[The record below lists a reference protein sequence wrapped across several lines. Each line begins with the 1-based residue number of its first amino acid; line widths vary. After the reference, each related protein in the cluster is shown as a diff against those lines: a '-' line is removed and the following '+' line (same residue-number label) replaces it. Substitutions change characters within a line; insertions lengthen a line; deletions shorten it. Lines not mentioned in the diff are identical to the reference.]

1 MIDTCLIRHTKK
13 NHDYPTHA
21 VFLLH
26 GRGGT
31 AEPMLHIFEALKE
44 INNLVIFSLET
55 EKEWYPLP
63 NGIHDQSEAVN
74 GLSKNLPK
82 LREYISK
89 TLFEHKIKLENTICL
104 INMDGVGCGDRINA
118 LAARDFPALW
128 DFFDRAND
136 AYIHRQIRTSSFA
149 NLARPR
155 LDAARFL
162 WANIPSV
169 SLSVSGA
176 PSYYH
181 IPKDDISTI
190 TPEILEDLAQLLFV
204 VILDMA
210 DEDSLN
216 FRN

>member
-31 AEPMLHIFEALKE
+31 AEQMLHIFEALKE

-89 TLFEHKIKLENTICL
+89 TLFEHKIKLENTILIGFSAGAVMALELAIRFQDSYKMVFCHSGAILEPENVQKCRISTKIMLIHHEDDICFSWEERYLPMRESLDKNGYNLEICEKIYGNHLIFKDDVIATKNL
-104 INMDGVGCGDRINA
+104 IN
-118 LAARDFPALW
+118 
-128 DFFDRAND
+128 
-136 AYIHRQIRTSSFA
+136 
-149 NLARPR
+149 
-155 LDAARFL
+155 
-162 WANIPSV
+162 
-169 SLSVSGA
+169 
-176 PSYYH
+176 
-181 IPKDDISTI
+181 
-190 TPEILEDLAQLLFV
+190 EFV
-204 VILDMA
+204 A
-210 DEDSLN
+210 
-216 FRN
+216 